1 MNTATKNL
9 ENDHDHILK
18 LIDVME
24 VVAGDTSPDS
34 DDIELIIGL
43 IKNYADGLHHAKEEN
58 LLFPLLSERG
68 FSQQQGPVAVML
80 HEHTL
85 GRDFVK
91 GMSEGLRLYRKGE
104 AGARAKIAEN
114 MNGYINLLR
123 NHIGKEN
130 NILFRM
136 ADNVLNESDNYI
148 LLNKFSEVEVEAGTL
163 ETYIALIDKLGVKY
177 LKS

>member
-1 MNTATKNL
+1 
-9 ENDHDHILK
+9 
-18 LIDVME
+18 
-24 VVAGDTSPDS
+24 
-34 DDIELIIGL
+34 
-43 IKNYADGLHHAKEEN
+43 
-58 LLFPLLSERG
+58 
-68 FSQQQGPVAVML
+68 
-80 HEHTL
+80 
-85 GRDFVK
+85 
-91 GMSEGLRLYRKGE
+91 MSEGLHLYRKGE

-136 ADNVLNESDNYI
+136 ADNVLNESDNNI
-148 LLNKFSEVEVEAGTL
+148 LLNKFSEVEEDAGAL